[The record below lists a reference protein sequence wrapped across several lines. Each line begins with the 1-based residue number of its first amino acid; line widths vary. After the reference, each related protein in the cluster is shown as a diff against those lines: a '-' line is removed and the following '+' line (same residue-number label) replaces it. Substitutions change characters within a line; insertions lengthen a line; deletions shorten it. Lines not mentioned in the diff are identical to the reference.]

1 VDGRGHPVEE
11 GVPRVGKNGSHPGA
25 DRVALHHGR
34 VSHQDARHVGN
45 RVERPRAQNPGSDTE
60 VASPRPLLCF
70 SRAGGGYCEQSDREN
85 TI

>member
-1 VDGRGHPVEE
+1 
-11 GVPRVGKNGSHPGA
+11 
-25 DRVALHHGR
+25 